1 MVRSNNAE
9 QFGALCGAIQ
19 QQYRRNHP
27 DLNAGRGSQ
36 VAGARARAAGMHGYE
51 EGAAWYIAGPLVP
64 TFIGSVLVAAVTLA
78 VLPSSQDITISNKSG
93 LQCRGNRE
101 RHETEVTSR
110 YFTGTGTDAS

>member
-36 VAGARARAAGMHGYE
+36 VAGARARAARRGRACKAEIYTSGRPAGR
-51 EGAAWYIAGPLVP
+51 GACSAGRRKQ
-64 TFIGSVLVAAVTLA
+64 FELA
-78 VLPSSQDITISNKSG
+78 VSQHPLLLHNG
-93 LQCRGNRE
+93 GRVEN
-101 RHETEVTSR
+101 
-110 YFTGTGTDAS
+110 

>member
-36 VAGARARAAGMHGYE
+36 VAGARARAARRGRACKAEIYTSGRPAGR
-51 EGAAWYIAGPLVP
+51 GACSAGRA
-64 TFIGSVLVAAVTLA
+64 GGDDGGDADADADDAGLA
-78 VLPSSQDITISNKSG
+78 GQ
-93 LQCRGNRE
+93 
-101 RHETEVTSR
+101 
-110 YFTGTGTDAS
+110 F